1 MKHPQHILAFH
12 KGQFCQAGALQNGFN
27 FLEQPDFLRRAQAS
41 LWIGQREGLEQ
52 NEAFGQLLPYVVLYS
67 FHEGELRFFTYQRG
81 KGVGESRLAG
91 NFSIGIGGHV
101 DLEDIQ
107 SKNSVIDVLGTI
119 NNAMAREVEEEIKF
133 SDGLGNELKPQL
145 KPVFFGVINDET
157 DPVGRVHYGALYGIK
172 VPHDIVVECR
182 EEELVTIGMLNRA
195 QLSGLHTTTGKR
207 LENWSLIVGKEYKE
221 FEELAA
227 IV

>member
-12 KGQFCQAGALQNGFN
+12 KHQFGNLNDGFN
-27 FLEQPDFLRRAQAS
+27 FMEQPEFLRRAQAS
-41 LWIGQREGLEQ
+41 LWIGRREELERM
-52 NEAFGQLLPYVVLYS
+52 EIFGQLLPYVVLYS
-67 FHEGELRFFTYQRG
+67 FNEGKVRFFTYQRG

-101 DLEDIQ
+101 DLEDAQ

-119 NNAMAREVEEEIKF
+119 NNAMAREIEEEVKF
-133 SDGLGNELKPQL
+133 SDGIGNEVKPQL
-145 KPVFFGVINDET
+145 KPVFFGVINDT
-157 DPVGRVHYGALYGIK
+157 RDPVGRVHFGALYGIK
-172 VPHDIVVECR
+172 IPHDILVECR
-182 EEELVTIGMLNRA
+182 EAELLTIGMMDYA
-195 QLSGLHTTTGKR
+195 QLGALHTTTGSV
-207 LENWSLIVGKEYKE
+207 LEGWSEIVRREHKE